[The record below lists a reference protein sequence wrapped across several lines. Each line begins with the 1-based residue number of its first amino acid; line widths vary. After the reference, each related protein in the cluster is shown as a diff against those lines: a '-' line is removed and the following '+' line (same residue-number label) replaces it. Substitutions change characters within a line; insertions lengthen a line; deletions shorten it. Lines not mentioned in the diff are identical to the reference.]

1 MSDRQSSE
9 ASAEASS
16 AAPSPPPD
24 VNRGQQPTRL
34 ETFVDAAFA
43 FALTMLV
50 ISVDQVPETFDQLLE
65 ALKRVPG
72 FAASFAILLMF
83 WHGHYR
89 WSRRYGIEDTYS
101 VLLSLLLVFLVL
113 VSLYPLR
120 MMMSGALHA
129 ISGGWL
135 PTEVRIED
143 ISDIRAFFVLYGV
156 AYALMAGILGALFLR
171 ARAVRLEPPL
181 SPYER
186 AGVDAEVEA
195 WLVSAAFGTASALLA
210 IVLPP
215 RLLPIAVWLYA
226 AMAIVMPLLGRRW
239 HRRSE
244 RALSSSA
251 APPATSTGQHGT
263 E

>member
-89 WSRRYGIEDTYS
+89 WSRRYGIEDTGS
-101 VLLSLLLVFLVL
+101 VVLSLMLVFLVL
-113 VSLYPLR
+113 VFLYPLR
-120 MMMSGALHA
+120 LMMSGALQSM
-129 ISGGWL
+129 SGGYL
-135 PTEVRIED
+135 PGEIEITRI
-143 ISDIRAFFVLYGV
+143 AHLQFLFVLYGV
-156 AYALMAGILGALFLR
+156 AFMLMSGVLLLLYARVRRMPLEPALS
-171 ARAVRLEPPL
+171 AEDRAV
-181 SPYER
+181 
-186 AGVDAEVEA
+186 AGVEVQA
-195 WLVSAAFGTASALLA
+195 WSILAAMGATSALLA
-210 IVLPP
+210 LVLPP
-215 RLLPIAVWLYA
+215 KQIGFAVWLYA
-226 AMAIVMPLLGRRW
+226 SLAFVMPLMSRRW
-239 HRRSE
+239 KRQVE
-244 RALSSSA
+244 RIVAAQSA
-251 APPATSTGQHGT
+251 GDAT
-263 E
+263 